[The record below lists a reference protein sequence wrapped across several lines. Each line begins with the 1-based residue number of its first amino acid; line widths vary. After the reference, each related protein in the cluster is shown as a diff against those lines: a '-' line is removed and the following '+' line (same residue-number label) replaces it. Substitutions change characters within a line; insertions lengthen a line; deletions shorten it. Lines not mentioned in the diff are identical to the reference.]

1 MLVHGWWSITCV
13 LNVCTTCNNWVVDLP
28 STLHTSNCLER
39 NCFSALMMFRVI
51 GMNNE
56 TSINMWLNSLA
67 LEKKERKKERIA
79 AAAAVY
85 AVHQCRTWKAC
96 SWN

>member
-1 MLVHGWWSITCV
+1 
-13 LNVCTTCNNWVVDLP
+13 
-28 STLHTSNCLER
+28 
-39 NCFSALMMFRVI
+39 
-51 GMNNE
+51 MNNE
-56 TSINMWLNSLA
+56 TSIHMWLNSLA

-79 AAAAVY
+79 AAAAAVY

>member
-1 MLVHGWWSITCV
+1 MYARLVTIGWQIWLLYYV
-13 LNVCTTCNNWVVDLP
+13 LV
-28 STLHTSNCLER
+28 TLFREKLF
-39 NCFSALMMFRVI
+39 FSALTMLRVI

-56 TSINMWLNSLA
+56 TSTNMWVEFTSIG
-67 LEKKERKKERIA
+67 KERKKERIA
-79 AAAAVY
+79 AAAAAVVY

>member
-1 MLVHGWWSITCV
+1 
-13 LNVCTTCNNWVVDLP
+13 
-28 STLHTSNCLER
+28 
-39 NCFSALMMFRVI
+39 MMFRVI